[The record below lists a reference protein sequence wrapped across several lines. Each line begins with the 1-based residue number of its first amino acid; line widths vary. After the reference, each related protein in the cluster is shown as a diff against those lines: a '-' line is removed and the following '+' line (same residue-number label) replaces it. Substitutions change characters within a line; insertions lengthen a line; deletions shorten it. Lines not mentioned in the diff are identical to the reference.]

1 MSSEL
6 SQLKANRGYHKGAIT
21 RIGTFCMSEDFK
33 TASIELIL
41 QKKERLIKSF
51 NDYELCN
58 RAILALEPEDDESYE
73 SYETKRDLCLALIET
88 RLKQVSPAAQA
99 TPSSELETSKFK
111 KLPCINI
118 KTFDGVSIMDYH
130 PFVNMFR
137 AVIHKDAK
145 LSTCEKL
152 YYLRSFLAGE
162 ALDLIKNLM
171 LNDENYEVAL
181 KLLDDRYNNIPK
193 IVNFHVN
200 SILDMPVLTK
210 CTASALRS
218 VVSTVNMHLAALKN
232 LNEKVE
238 FWDTILVNILAKKI
252 DSYTY
257 RGFHLERDVK
267 EVPKLCE
274 FLTFLEKRAI
284 ALEATSTEEPKK
296 TVKST
301 VSAAATMGVSCVPVC
316 LQAAD
321 TCGSLLGEDEIRS
334 YCRREAALPCWQE
347 VYK

>member
-41 QKKERLIKSF
+41 QKKDRLIKSF

-99 TPSSELETSKFK
+99 TPSSELETK
-111 KLPCINI
+111 
-118 KTFDGVSIMDYH
+118 
-130 PFVNMFR
+130 
-137 AVIHKDAK
+137 
-145 LSTCEKL
+145 
-152 YYLRSFLAGE
+152 
-162 ALDLIKNLM
+162 
-171 LNDENYEVAL
+171 
-181 KLLDDRYNNIPK
+181 
-193 IVNFHVN
+193 
-200 SILDMPVLTK
+200 
-210 CTASALRS
+210 
-218 VVSTVNMHLAALKN
+218 
-232 LNEKVE
+232 
-238 FWDTILVNILAKKI
+238 
-252 DSYTY
+252 
-257 RGFHLERDVK
+257 
-267 EVPKLCE
+267 
-274 FLTFLEKRAI
+274 KRAI